1 MVRVEVNELL
11 AAPIDALFERLVDHE
26 SYASYAGVSS
36 ATLTRAG
43 HEARNGAGAQRR
55 VRLGAVVLWEDI
67 VAFERP
73 TLMEYRIVKVRPP
86 LVRHL
91 LGRVSLSPE
100 GEGTR
105 VVWVSEF
112 EVRIPGLGR
121 VLEPR
126 LRAEFDGAFRAM
138 LHEMARRARHQTAS
152 A

>member
-26 SYASYAGVSS
+26 SYASYEGVSS
-36 ATLTRAG
+36 STLLRAG
-43 HEARNGAGAQRR
+43 HDERNGAGAQRR

-67 VAFERP
+67 TVFERP
-73 TLMEYRIVKVRPP
+73 TLMEYRIVKLRPP

-91 LGRVSLSPE
+91 LGRVSLTPE

-105 VVWVSEF
+105 VIWVSEF
-112 EVRIPGLGR
+112 EVRIPVLGR
-121 VLEPR
+121 RLEPK
-126 LRAEFDGAFRAM
+126 LRAQFDAAFRAM
-138 LHEMARRARHQTAS
+138 LQEMARRAS